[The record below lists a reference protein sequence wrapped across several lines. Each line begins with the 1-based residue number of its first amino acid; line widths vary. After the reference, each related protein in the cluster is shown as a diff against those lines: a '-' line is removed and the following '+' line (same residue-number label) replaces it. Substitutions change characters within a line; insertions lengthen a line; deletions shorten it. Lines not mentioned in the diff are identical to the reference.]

1 MKIFEFNPGIG
12 ALSVGFEYFGT
23 NIVTQVQKINKNEL
37 FSYNSCHKQQFS
49 VSKDEFIEI
58 SKLKDHDLGLLRP
71 DFGISMTQ
79 KRFKEVKYYDLWS
92 CLAYIE
98 QFKPKIAIIITP
110 VSVIPYLNTSF
121 NYVEDGFHMVSK
133 DMVVESMQ
141 KSGYMAWQLAIDQV
155 QYGVP
160 MYYPVNFYVA
170 VRNDLGKPEDACQ
183 PTILHGT
190 SSGKRPYFSVADA
203 IADLSA
209 CRYEDACT
217 YSTPSLNTYQAW
229 CRKSA
234 EDTVMNNVS
243 SPVKPEHIELIR
255 NMPEGVMSK
264 VWTEGK
270 IAKGSRSRADRPGDL
285 GPDYHKLTG
294 KGASIHPICPR
305 PFTIR
310 EGMRIHGLPDHII
323 LKDDISL
330 NKQAAMVHE
339 QISPLIAGPL
349 HQMIDP
355 YITPQNGF

>member
-1 MKIFEFNPGIG
+1 MKIYEFNPGIG
-12 ALSVGFEYFGT
+12 ALSAGFEYFDE

-58 SKLKDHDLGLLRP
+58 SKLKDHDLGILRP

-79 KRFKEVKYYDLWS
+79 KRFKEVKYDELWS

-110 VSVIPYLNTSF
+110 TSVIPYLNTSF
-121 NYVEDGFHMVSK
+121 NYVEDGFHMISK
-133 DMVVESMQ
+133 DMVIESMQ

-170 VRNDLGKPEDACQ
+170 VRNDLGRPEDTCQ

-190 SSGKRPYFSVADA
+190 SSSKRPYFTVADA
-203 IADLSA
+203 IADL
-209 CRYEDACT
+209 CIYRYEPPYT
-217 YSTPSLNTYQAW
+217 YSTPPLNTYQAW
-229 CRKSA
+229 CRKNT
-234 EDTVMNNVS
+234 EDIVMNHTLS
-243 SPVKPEHIELIR
+243 RQKPEHVELIK
-255 NMPEGVMSK
+255 NMPEGVMTK
-264 VWTEGK
+264 KWTEGK

-285 GPDYHKLTG
+285 GPDFHKLTG
-294 KGASIHPICPR
+294 KGASIHPVCPR

-330 NKQAAMVHE
+330 GRQAAMVHE

-349 HQMIDP
+349 LQMLDP